1 MKQFFTYRALQP
13 LSPTFKIILPVF
25 CALIFM
31 SIGIFVTTNQPTKLS
46 IEWTLI
52 CSRLVVIDSIN
63 FPSTFVKSSV
73 VWTMVW
79 IDLTFQKMTF
89 LRVPPTPSTGPL
101 PWCLSLQ
108 NQEISLSR
116 KKVLA
121 NNLKINLEG
130 NCTLIPSLQMINL

>member
-13 LSPTFKIILPVF
+13 LSPTFKIILTVF

-31 SIGIFVTTNQPTKLS
+31 SIGMFVTTNQPTKLS

-52 CSRLVVIDSIN
+52 CSRSAAIDSIN

-89 LRVPPTPSTGPL
+89 LRVPPTPSIESL

-116 KKVLA
+116 KRVLA

-130 NCTLIPSLQMINL
+130 NCTLIPPLQMIKL